1 MRTVSAI
8 IAATLFCLSMP
19 TYATTPEC
27 PQTLSMYQEN
37 KLTLKARHIFEEMYA
52 KLGCKLS
59 TRLLPPK
66 RSLLYFNRSLIDGE
80 LYRFEDIEKNY
91 TKTFVR
97 SQHPL
102 LSIPASLWASTDP
115 ETYAKRPLGYIK
127 GYAWQERFIRQKPL
141 LTPLAYM
148 SEADLYVAFNKGIIG
163 SFINNDPYVG
173 FLQKEG
179 LLSAP
184 VKKIMTIETRHF
196 YHYLNAKYA
205 PFMERFSELLAKE
218 NNFATLYKE

>member
-1 MRTVSAI
+1 MRIVSILVLVA
-8 IAATLFCLSMP
+8 LFCLTIP
-19 TYATTPEC
+19 AYATTPEC

-80 LYRFEDIEKNY
+80 LYRLEDIEKSY

-97 SQHPL
+97 SQAPL

-115 ETYAKRPLGYIK
+115 EIYSTRPLGYIK
-127 GYAWQERFIRQKPL
+127 GYAWQERFIGQKPL
-141 LTPLAYM
+141 LTPVVYM
-148 SEADLYVAFNKGIIG
+148 NEDDLYVAFNKGVIG
-163 SFINNDPYVG
+163 SFLGNDPYVD

-179 LLSAP
+179 LLGAP
-184 VKKIMTIETRHF
+184 LKKIMTIETRHF

-205 PFMERFSELLAKE
+205 PFMQRFSELLAKE
-218 NNFATLYKE
+218 DNFAALYQD

>member
-1 MRTVSAI
+1 MKIVSILVLVA
-8 IAATLFCLSMP
+8 LFCLTIP
-19 TYATTPEC
+19 AYATTSEC

-80 LYRFEDIEKNY
+80 LYRLEDIEKKY

-97 SQHPL
+97 SQSPL
-102 LSIPASLWASTDP
+102 LSIPASLWASADP
-115 ETYAKRPLGYIK
+115 EIYRTRPLGYIK

-148 SEADLYVAFNKGIIG
+148 SEDDLYVAFNKGIIG
-163 SFINNDPYVG
+163 SFLNNDPYVD

-179 LLSAP
+179 LLSVP
-184 VKKIMTIETRHF
+184 LKKIMTIEIRHF

-218 NNFATLYKE
+218 DNFAALYKE